1 MQEKQFLKE
10 GKPPW
15 NILSRLL
22 SYLPTKDP
30 DLIVGPN
37 IGEDAAIIRFKD
49 GFLVIHSD
57 PITAATK
64 RIGWLSIHVAANDI
78 AVRGAR
84 PRWFLPV
91 VLLPPSTS
99 INDAEKIFA
108 EMGEAAKSLNGVIV
122 GGHTE
127 ITPGLPRPIISMTAI
142 GYSTNR
148 VVLTRNAK
156 PGDKI
161 LAIGRVGGEGV
172 GVIAWDFE
180 EKLLSLGISKDIIT
194 EAKKYAYEISVVNT
208 ALSIKYYANSMHD
221 PTEGGLLQGLREIA
235 LASKTLIIVYR
246 DNIRIDHIVEEI
258 TKKLG
263 LDPLRILSSGLLIAT
278 VPEKYLDEATQ
289 VLEDKGY
296 KYSIIGEIKQADPYG
311 RVIVKSNIEMYE
323 VKKDIIDEI
332 YKLWK

>member
-1 MQEKQFLKE
+1 MQEKKLLKE

-22 SYLPTKDP
+22 SCLPTKDP
-30 DLIVGPN
+30 DLLMGPS

-91 VLLPPSTS
+91 VLLPPDKS
-99 INDAEKIFA
+99 IDDAEKIFA

-127 ITPGLPRPIISMTAI
+127 ITPSLPRPIVSMTAI
-142 GYSTNR
+142 GYSADR
-148 VVLTRNAK
+148 VILTKNAR

-194 EAKKYAYEISVVNT
+194 EAKKYAYEISVVNI
-208 ALSIKYYANSMHD
+208 ALFIKYYANSMHD

-246 DNIRIDHIVEEI
+246 DNIQIDYIVQEI
-258 TKKLG
+258 TSKLS

-278 VPEKYLDEATQ
+278 VPKKHLDEAIQ
-289 VLEDKGY
+289 VLEDNGY
-296 KYSIIGEIKQADPYG
+296 EYSIIGEVKQADPNG
-311 RVIVKSNIEMYE
+311 RVIVKSNTEAYE
-323 VKKDIIDEI
+323 VKEDIIDEI
-332 YKLWK
+332 YKLWR